1 MDYGQLLD
9 GLAAKSAEYVDNKAT
24 APMSNAEGLHNYRY
38 VNDSD
43 YKGMVDWESAHQHG
57 LKDASLDVVPAGLG
71 LASSATKAGQVL
83 SKVLQPAEIVTD
95 IGRRE
100 AMKTMGLGTV
110 AAGVAAKKAVPSLL
124 DAVVDT
130 SKLASRYA
138 DGINLKQLAD
148 DAGVMKQISSS
159 AMTNAGKMPTP
170 ELQALKD
177 SAATAAKY
185 LEQKYQAV
193 YPELHTSDFYR
204 AAHNDRFTIPEEVKK
219 AMSPDDFAEFEKM
232 VQYQKVLDNADEAV
246 SKSKELRNA
255 ALSTKKPVLD
265 LDSLVSERART
276 TARLEELKKAPDHQ
290 EHTIDSREGT
300 HTELVPNA
308 NKINKSRYLT
318 TRLDNIDAQIDALSK
333 TGKIEP
339 FDAKEFQQVITT
351 PKGKTYTRKDNS
363 KFNQKGYDNE
373 DLFAHETYQWVYDE

>member
-1 MDYGQLLD
+1 MTPE
-9 GLAAKSAEYVDNKAT
+9 GLASIAVDSKTTQEIPNSELIAR
-24 APMSNAEGLHNYRY
+24 YRY
-38 VNDSD
+38 ANDPA
-43 YKGMVDWESAHQHG
+43 YKSVVDWEAAHQHG
-57 LKDASLDVVPAGLG
+57 LEDASLDIVPAGLG
-71 LASSATKAGQVL
+71 LASSATKAGQAL
-83 SKVLQPAEIVTD
+83 SKVLQPAEIATD

-124 DAVVDT
+124 DAVADT
-130 SKLASRYA
+130 SKLVSRYT

-148 DAGVMKQISSS
+148 DADIMRQISRS

-185 LEQKYQAV
+185 LEQKHRAV

-232 VQYQKVLDNADEAV
+232 VQYQKVLDSADEAAD
-246 SKSKELRNA
+246 KSKELRDA

-276 TARLEELKKAPDHQ
+276 IARLEELKKAPDHQ
-290 EHTIDSREGT
+290 KHTIDSREGAR
-300 HTELVPNA
+300 TELVPNSD
-308 NKINKSRYLT
+308 KINKSRYLA

-363 KFNQKGYDNE
+363 KFNQKNYDNE
-373 DLFAHETYQWVYDE
+373 DLFAHETYQWAYDE